1 MSTDLQ
7 RWQKHSCFFV
17 DPASAQQQHLA
28 LVREAR
34 TLAAHVALHGMALVQ
49 SCSSSVDMSQLVYV
63 HAPAFRP
70 RQVCRAKLDDWA
82 SESVVPAICRT
93 FLRSRPLRVGLLMLW
108 PVGTSCGLL
117 VLFDRVEPGS
127 VHEGAA
133 CAAVILTLPTI
144 FCNAA
149 CLNAKTV
156 RYLLTEFEALYV
168 LAFGL
173 GLLCLQLL
181 LYRANAAKLGCVILL
196 SPSALLAGF
205 MDAYI
210 EDAELSVSRLR
221 ALREF
226 FVLFLALGALYLAGI
241 SLDLSHFDDYT
252 FHVRSFSFVA
262 SSMACSAMMTLLLF
276 GIKNVVLS
284 MAYPGSL
291 VVPKSDLC
299 CVRLD
304 ADVIALTKAAHSLL
318 GVAYGKR
325 KVNKTVDKQ
334 LRAHRASIVS
344 FGSASGPGRFATAVA
359 PAAAN

>member
-1 MSTDLQ
+1 
-7 RWQKHSCFFV
+7 V
-17 DPASAQQQHLA
+17 
-28 LVREAR
+28 
-34 TLAAHVALHGMALVQ
+34 
-49 SCSSSVDMSQLVYV
+49 
-63 HAPAFRP
+63 
-70 RQVCRAKLDDWA
+70 
-82 SESVVPAICRT
+82 
-93 FLRSRPLRVGLLMLW
+93 
-108 PVGTSCGLL
+108 
-117 VLFDRVEPGS
+117 
-127 VHEGAA
+127 
-133 CAAVILTLPTI
+133 
-144 FCNAA
+144 
-149 CLNAKTV
+149 
-156 RYLLTEFEALYV
+156 
-168 LAFGL
+168 L

-196 SPSALLAGF
+196 LPSALLAGF

-210 EDAELSVSRLR
+210 EGGRVAHSRV
-221 ALREF
+221 F

-252 FHVRSFSFVA
+252 FHVRSEHLYRRPPGQNATRAPNGTRPGSESPADSGPAFSFVA
-262 SSMACSAMMTLLLF
+262 SSMACSALMTLLLF

-304 ADVIALTKAAHSLL
+304 ADVIALTKAAHALL

-334 LRAHRASIVS
+334 LHAHRASIVA

>member
-1 MSTDLQ
+1 
-7 RWQKHSCFFV
+7 
-17 DPASAQQQHLA
+17 
-28 LVREAR
+28 
-34 TLAAHVALHGMALVQ
+34 
-49 SCSSSVDMSQLVYV
+49 
-63 HAPAFRP
+63 
-70 RQVCRAKLDDWA
+70 
-82 SESVVPAICRT
+82 
-93 FLRSRPLRVGLLMLW
+93 
-108 PVGTSCGLL
+108 LL

-127 VHEGAA
+127 VHERAA

-156 RYLLTEFEALYV
+156 RYLLTEYEALYV
-168 LAFGL
+168 LAFVL

-196 SPSALLAGF
+196 LPSALLAGF

-210 EDAELSVSRLR
+210 EGGRVAFSRV
-221 ALREF
+221 F

-262 SSMACSAMMTLLLF
+262 SSMACSALMTLLLF

-291 VVPKSDLC
+291 VVPKGDLC

-304 ADVIALTKAAHSLL
+304 ADVIALTKAAHALL

-334 LRAHRASIVS
+334 LRAHRASIVA